1 MNKFVVNTK
10 MVGIEDFGSV
20 NEKSGPMIDL
30 TIGEPSFLT
39 HQVIKDASIKAL
51 EENITKYP
59 PSLGFEEVREAISKF
74 EKEHSNINYKVDEV
88 LVVNGGTEGLA
99 AALAVLLNEGDEV
112 IVPTPAY
119 AAYESL
125 IEMNRGKYVA
135 VDTCDSNFV
144 LTGSKLKEAITDK
157 TKIVMLTSPNNPTG
171 TIYNSNELRDIVDVL
186 LETEIFVVM
195 DATYGH
201 LVFEQA
207 HDLSE
212 LERIR
217 ERVIFV
223 YSLSKTYSMTGWRL
237 GYVIADKPLIKYLNQ
252 WHHCTVTGVSSFSQ
266 FAILEALKLDVSD
279 VVESYRE
286 RVHYVVKELIDMGFE
301 VVPPQGAFYVFPSL
315 KGFDMDAKTFVDLC
329 AINGLKI
336 ISGHFFGS
344 LNHFRISCCYSMET
358 IVEGMNCLRS
368 IVSTLK

>member
-1 MNKFVVNTK
+1 MNKFVINTK

-20 NEKSGPMIDL
+20 HENLGPMIDL
-30 TIGEPSFLT
+30 TIGEPSFKT
-39 HQVIKDASIKAL
+39 HQLIKDASIRAL
-51 EENITKYP
+51 DENITKYP

-74 EKEHSNINYKVDEV
+74 EKQHSNIDYKSDEV

-135 VDTCDSNFV
+135 VDTSDSDFV
-144 LTGSKLKEAITDK
+144 LTGEKLAAAITEK
-157 TKIVMLTSPNNPTG
+157 SKIVMLTSPNNPTG
-171 TIYNSNELRDIVDVL
+171 TIYSSAELKEIVDVL
-186 LETEIFVVM
+186 IDKEIYVVM

-201 LVFEQA
+201 LVFDQA
-207 HDLSE
+207 HDMSE

-217 ERVIFV
+217 ERVVFV
-223 YSLSKTYSMTGWRL
+223 YSLSKTYAMTGWRL

-279 VVESYRE
+279 VVSSYRE
-286 RVHYVVKELIDMGFE
+286 RVNYVVSELKDMGFE
-301 VVPPQGAFYVFPSL
+301 VVAPQGAFYVFPSL
-315 KGFDMDAKTFVDLC
+315 KGFNMDSKAFVDLC
-329 AINGLKI
+329 ARNGLKV

-344 LNHFRISCCYSMET
+344 SNHFRISCCYSMET